1 MKTLKKRFMS
11 TALAGAMALS
21 LAVPAIAAENQT
33 VITAAYAK
41 SGYCPKEDGRAMVSP
56 KSGNL

>member
-1 MKTLKKRFMS
+1 MGGTVYAYDATDGYNQRWVT
-11 TALAGAMALS
+11 TADEFQ
-21 LAVPAIAAENQT
+21 AAT
-33 VITAAYAK
+33 GI